1 MTGTS
6 KMDQSAVQ
14 RLSEK
19 VDQLLSYC
27 GKLEQD
33 NASLR
38 AQQNDWNAERNKLLQ
53 KNDLARNK
61 IEAMIGRLKSLEQS

>member
-1 MTGTS
+1 
-6 KMDQSAVQ
+6 MDQSAVQ

>member
-1 MTGTS
+1 MEPS
-6 KMDQSAVQ
+6 SIE
-14 RLSEK
+14 RLSNK
-19 VDQLLSYC
+19 VEQLLEYC

-38 AQQNDWNAERNKLLQ
+38 SLENEWRAERTKLLE